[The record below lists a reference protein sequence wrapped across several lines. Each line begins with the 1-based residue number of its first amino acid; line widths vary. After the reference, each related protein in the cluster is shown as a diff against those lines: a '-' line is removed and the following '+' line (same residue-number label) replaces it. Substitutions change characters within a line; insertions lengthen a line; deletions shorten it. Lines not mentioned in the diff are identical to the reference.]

1 VEDFGT
7 SWPKVFQQFPIY
19 VSILHLIKI
28 VTGLSSHITVIT
40 FAVVMF
46 GVFSISLF
54 FFTQRLL
61 HLSKWQGVFIT
72 LFVILQIAV
81 LRTAMNNHRDIFALS
96 TMFFT
101 ISLIYRGKSRNGIK
115 WPTFMTAVVL
125 TAATVCS
132 DGMIG
137 LLLVVTLVVYSV
149 ITFKKIII
157 ICALV
162 AISFLAYAVSLQDNP
177 IRENIEANS
186 NYFSQSVPSRG
197 SYEPLNLLLIFVTL
211 NGFLI
216 PTGIIGFR
224 ILKNNLL
231 TIPLLVCIPL
241 SFSWLLFPDN
251 PALVPHRW
259 TVLLGIFLSIFAAY
273 GIIHLASRLHS
284 VKKQAAILS
293 GVIAITVIFG
303 FAYTTMPRD
312 ESFIYYGAPQNQL
325 RIFFGIAM
333 QPDREHNSNLRSAIS
348 WINENTESDAIIVG
362 SSLFRGWMQTYL
374 ADDRVFK
381 FSLNLEDPVL
391 DVSNHH
397 DNGYFIVSGENK
409 YPKDIDNSL
418 LNKVYSQD
426 DFTVFRIKHNEKILP
441 TISWLNE
448 NTEHDAIILGKK
460 YLIDWMES
468 GLEGNRT
475 YKSSACEYNCH
486 TYWEYQIAALKNQ
499 PQKHG
504 YLILYN
510 SNTPEI
516 INNESLS
523 KVYANDKFTVFRI
536 AYVN

>member
-1 VEDFGT
+1 MIFCVACIVRLIPELVAYPDPIGSDVVNYYIPVLEDFGA

-28 VTGLSSHITVIT
+28 VTGFTSHITVII

-96 TMFFT
+96 TMLFT
-101 ISLIYRGKSRNGIK
+101 ISLIYREKGSNGIK
-115 WPTFMTAVVL
+115 WPTLMIAVIL

-149 ITFKKIII
+149 ITTKKKII

-186 NYFSQSVPSRG
+186 NYFSQSVPPIRV
-197 SYEPLNLLLIFVTL
+197 SYEPLNLLLIFVIL

-231 TIPLLVCIPL
+231 IIPLLVCIPL
-241 SFSWLLFPDN
+241 SFSWIVFPDN

-259 TVLLGIFLSIFAAY
+259 TVIFGVFLSIFAAY

-284 VKKQAAILS
+284 VKKEVAILS
-293 GVIAITVIFG
+293 GVIALTVIFG

-312 ESFIYYGAPQNQL
+312 ESFIYYGAPENQL

-333 QPDREHNSNLRSAIS
+333 QPDREHNSNLKSAIS

-362 SSLFRGWMQTYL
+362 SSLFRGWMQIYL

-381 FSLNLEDPVL
+381 FSLNLEDLVL
-391 DVSNHH
+391 NVSNQD
-397 DNGYFIVSGENK
+397 DNGYFILSGENK

-418 LNKVYSQD
+418 LDKVYSD
-426 DFTVFRIKHNEKILP
+426 NDFTVFRIKHNEKI
-441 TISWLNE
+441 
-448 NTEHDAIILGKK
+448 
-460 YLIDWMES
+460 
-468 GLEGNRT
+468 
-475 YKSSACEYNCH
+475 
-486 TYWEYQIAALKNQ
+486 
-499 PQKHG
+499 
-504 YLILYN
+504 
-510 SNTPEI
+510 
-516 INNESLS
+516 
-523 KVYANDKFTVFRI
+523 
-536 AYVN
+536 

>member
-1 VEDFGT
+1 
-7 SWPKVFQQFPIY
+7 
-19 VSILHLIKI
+19 
-28 VTGLSSHITVIT
+28 
-40 FAVVMF
+40 MF

-96 TMFFT
+96 TMLFT
-101 ISLIYRGKSRNGIK
+101 ISLIYREKGSNGIK
-115 WPTFMTAVVL
+115 WPTLMIAVIL

-149 ITFKKIII
+149 ITTKKKII

-162 AISFLAYAVSLQDNP
+162 AITFLAYAVSLQDNP

-186 NYFSQSVPSRG
+186 NYFSQSVPPIRV
-197 SYEPLNLLLIFVTL
+197 SYEPLNLLLIFVIL

-231 TIPLLVCIPL
+231 IIPLLVCIPL
-241 SFSWLLFPDN
+241 SFSWIVFPDN

-259 TVLLGIFLSIFAAY
+259 TVIFGVFLSIFAPY

-284 VKKQAAILS
+284 VKKEAAILS
-293 GVIAITVIFG
+293 GVIALTVIFG

-312 ESFIYYGAPQNQL
+312 ESFIYYGAPENQL

-333 QPDREHNSNLRSAIS
+333 QPDREHNSNLKSAIS

-362 SSLFRGWMQTYL
+362 SSLFRGWMQIYL

-381 FSLNLEDPVL
+381 FSLNLEDLVL
-391 DVSNHH
+391 NVSNQD
-397 DNGYFIVSGENK
+397 DNGYFILSGENK

-418 LNKVYSQD
+418 LDKVYSD
-426 DFTVFRIKHNEKILP
+426 NDFTVFRIKHNEKI
-441 TISWLNE
+441 
-448 NTEHDAIILGKK
+448 
-460 YLIDWMES
+460 
-468 GLEGNRT
+468 
-475 YKSSACEYNCH
+475 
-486 TYWEYQIAALKNQ
+486 
-499 PQKHG
+499 
-504 YLILYN
+504 
-510 SNTPEI
+510 
-516 INNESLS
+516 
-523 KVYANDKFTVFRI
+523 
-536 AYVN
+536 